1 MSPFSFLTFH
11 EHASKVIAEC
21 VIKEQTMEK
30 IRLGRTNLMVSRIG
44 FGGIPIQRL
53 NDNDAV
59 AVVKKCLDLGITY
72 IDTANAY
79 TTSERRIGKAISDRN
94 RKDLII
100 ATKSGARTKEGVE
113 AHLAN
118 SLKQL
123 GTEYID
129 LYQFHG
135 VNDSKNLETV
145 LKADGPISVVQKAMR
160 EGVIK
165 HMGITSHS
173 MDTAKEAVKTD
184 RFETIMFPFNFITSE
199 PATDLL
205 PLCRERD
212 VALIAMKPLAGGM
225 LDNVPVAFK
234 YLLQYHD
241 VVPLVGIEKTW
252 EIEEI
257 VGLLDKTWKLT
268 KKEKTEMDKMI
279 ADLGAKFCRRCDYCQ
294 PCTADIAIS
303 TVMNIPSFAKRMPP
317 ERIFSGGLADAMQKA
332 YDCTDCGD
340 CEERCPFKLPIREIM
355 KERREWFD
363 REKADYLGQKA

>member
-1 MSPFSFLTFH
+1 
-11 EHASKVIAEC
+11 
-21 VIKEQTMEK
+21 MET

-53 NDNDAV
+53 AEDEAV
-59 AVVKKCLDLGITY
+59 TVVKKCLDLGITY

-79 TTSERRIGKAISDRN
+79 TTSERRIGKAISGRN
-94 RKDLII
+94 RKELII

-113 AHLAN
+113 QHLEN

-123 GTEYID
+123 GIDYID

-135 VNDSKNLETV
+135 VNDIKNLEMV
-145 LKADGPISVVQKAMR
+145 LAPSGPMTVVQKAMKD
-160 EGVIK
+160 GVIK
-165 HMGITSHS
+165 HVGITSHS
-173 MDTAKEAVKTD
+173 MDAAKEAVKTD

-205 PLCRERD
+205 PLCRKQD
-212 VALIAMKPLAGGM
+212 IALIAMKPLAGGM

-234 YLLQYHD
+234 YLLQFPD

-257 VGLLDKTWKLT
+257 VGLLGKSWKLT
-268 KKEKTEMDKMI
+268 KREQNQMQKMK
-279 ADLGAKFCRRCDYCQ
+279 AELGAKFCRRCDYCQ
-294 PCTADIAIS
+294 PCTANIAIS
-303 TVMNIPSFAKRMPP
+303 TVMNMPSFAKRMPP
-317 ERIFSGGLADAMQKA
+317 ERIFSGNLADAMQKA

-355 KERREWFD
+355 KGRLDWYSKLKTEY
-363 REKADYLGQKA
+363 EKQRA

>member
-1 MSPFSFLTFH
+1 
-11 EHASKVIAEC
+11 
-21 VIKEQTMEK
+21 MEK

-44 FGGIPIQRL
+44 FGGIPVQRL
-53 NDNDAV
+53 NDDEAV
-59 AVVKKCLDLGITY
+59 AVVKKCLDLGINY

-79 TTSERRIGKAISDRN
+79 TTSERRIGKAIASASR
-94 RKDLII
+94 RDLII

-113 AHLAN
+113 QHLAN

-123 GTEYID
+123 GTGYID

-135 VNDSKNLETV
+135 VNDSKNLEMV
-145 LKADGPISVVQKAMR
+145 LKRDGPISVVEKAMK
-160 EGVIK
+160 EGTVK

-173 MDTAKEAVKTD
+173 MDAAKEAVKTD
-184 RFETIMFPFNFITSE
+184 LFETIMFPFNFITSE

-225 LDNVPVAFK
+225 LDNVPIAFK
-234 YLLQYHD
+234 YLLQFPD

-257 VGLLDKTWKLT
+257 VNLLSKSWTLT
-268 KKEKTEMDKMI
+268 KSERAEMDKMK
-279 ADLGAKFCRRCDYCQ
+279 AELGAKFCRRCDYCQ
-294 PCTADIAIS
+294 PCTADIVIS

-317 ERIFSGGLADAMQKA
+317 ERIFSGNLAEVMQKA

-340 CEERCPFKLPIREIM
+340 CETRCPFNLPIREIM
-355 KERREWFD
+355 KERREWY
-363 REKADYLGQKA
+363 EKQKEEYLSHKA

>member
-1 MSPFSFLTFH
+1 
-11 EHASKVIAEC
+11 
-21 VIKEQTMEK
+21 MEK

-53 NDNDAV
+53 TEDEAV
-59 AVVKKCLDLGITY
+59 AVVKKCLELGITY

-79 TTSERRIGKAISDRN
+79 TTSERRIGKAISGRDRKN
-94 RKDLII
+94 LII

-113 AHLAN
+113 QHLAN

-123 GTEYID
+123 GTDYID

-135 VNDSKNLETV
+135 VNDTKNLEMV
-145 LKADGPISVVQKAMR
+145 LTLGGPMAVVQKAMK
-160 EGVIK
+160 GGLIK
-165 HMGITSHS
+165 HVGITSHS
-173 MDTAKEAVKTD
+173 MDAAKEAVKTD

-212 VALIAMKPLAGGM
+212 IALIAMKPLAGGM

-234 YLLQYHD
+234 YLLQFPD

-257 VGLLDKTWKLT
+257 VGLLDKPWKLT
-268 KKEKTEMDKMI
+268 KREQSQMQKMR
-279 ADLGAKFCRRCDYCQ
+279 DELGSKFCRRCDYCQ
-294 PCTADIAIS
+294 PCTANIVIS
-303 TVMNIPSFAKRMPP
+303 TVMNMPSFAKRMPP
-317 ERIFSGGLADAMQKA
+317 ERIFSGMLADAMQKA

-340 CEERCPFKLPIREIM
+340 CEERCPFKLPIREII
-355 KERREWFD
+355 KERLDWFSK
-363 REKADYLGQKA
+363 EKAEFEKQKT